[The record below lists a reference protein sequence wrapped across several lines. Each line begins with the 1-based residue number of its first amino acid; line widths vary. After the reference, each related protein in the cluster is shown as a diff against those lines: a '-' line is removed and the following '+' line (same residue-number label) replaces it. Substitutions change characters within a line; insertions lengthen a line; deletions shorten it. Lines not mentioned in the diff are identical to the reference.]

1 MPRVSSSYRAPFLL
15 RNAHLHTVYP
25 TLARKV
31 RGVVYMRE
39 RLELPDGDFLDLDWV
54 RHGEG
59 RRLAVLCHGLE
70 SGSGAQ
76 YMRGMTQFLS
86 AQGWDVLALNY
97 RGCSGEENRLPRS
110 YHSGATEDLDAV
122 MEHIQG
128 MDQYSLVALV
138 GFSLG
143 GNLVLKYLGEG
154 RPLAARVK
162 AAACVSVPC
171 DLASSAERLGSWQC
185 RMYMHSFAKSLKAKL
200 LKKAERFP
208 GAFQEGVGQPIRSFA
223 EFDHWYTAP
232 AHGFLSAQD
241 YWERCSSRPYLREIK
256 TPTLLLNAQDDP
268 FLPNACYPEDEAAG
282 SPSLYFEAPRHGGH
296 LGFVGNRRNSS
307 YWHEVRIGQFLASFI
322 R

>member
-15 RNAHLHTVYP
+15 RNTHLHTVYP

-31 RGVVYMRE
+31 HGVVYMRE

-70 SGSGAQ
+70 SGSGVQ

-122 MEHIQG
+122 MEHIQD
-128 MDQYSLVALV
+128 MNQYSFVALV

-185 RMYMHSFAKSLKAKL
+185 RIYIFSLKA
-200 LKKAERFP
+200 
-208 GAFQEGVGQPIRSFA
+208 
-223 EFDHWYTAP
+223 
-232 AHGFLSAQD
+232 
-241 YWERCSSRPYLREIK
+241 
-256 TPTLLLNAQDDP
+256 
-268 FLPNACYPEDEAAG
+268 
-282 SPSLYFEAPRHGGH
+282 
-296 LGFVGNRRNSS
+296 
-307 YWHEVRIGQFLASFI
+307 
-322 R
+322 

>member
-31 RGVVYMRE
+31 HGVVYMRE

-70 SGSGAQ
+70 SASGVQ

-128 MDQYSLVALV
+128 MNQYSFVALV

-171 DLASSAERLGSWQC
+171 DLASSAERLGS
-185 RMYMHSFAKSLKAKL
+185 
-200 LKKAERFP
+200 
-208 GAFQEGVGQPIRSFA
+208 
-223 EFDHWYTAP
+223 
-232 AHGFLSAQD
+232 
-241 YWERCSSRPYLREIK
+241 
-256 TPTLLLNAQDDP
+256 
-268 FLPNACYPEDEAAG
+268 
-282 SPSLYFEAPRHGGH
+282 
-296 LGFVGNRRNSS
+296 
-307 YWHEVRIGQFLASFI
+307 
-322 R
+322 